1 MAAIGDRWPTSA
13 RLRGMFVGTV
23 PNVRFGDVIGFAEHA
38 LDRRS
43 VGQERLVTDHLV
55 CWYTRITL

>member
-1 MAAIGDRWPTSA
+1 
-13 RLRGMFVGTV
+13 MFVGTV